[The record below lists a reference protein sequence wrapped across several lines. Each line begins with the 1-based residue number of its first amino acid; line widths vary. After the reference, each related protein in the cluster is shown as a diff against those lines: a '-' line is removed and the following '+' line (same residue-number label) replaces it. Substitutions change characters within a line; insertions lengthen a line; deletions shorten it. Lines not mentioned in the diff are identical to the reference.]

1 MLENLKIKT
10 KLLGGFILVA
20 LIAGIVGLVGYNG
33 MQTELKAQGDFATIY
48 LPSVSNLQYLM
59 EQKAIL
65 KSSERTLLINGLSK
79 ERVESQFK
87 QIEEAKTEIKE
98 HWDAYAALP
107 QTPNEEI
114 AWKEFTPLWESYMN
128 SYDQGIELLHQYYNT
143 GNEETYLKA
152 TQVIM
157 GKTAEL
163 FTSSEE
169 SLDKVLEINL
179 ENAKETDIKADETAS
194 NITIF
199 LIILIIA
206 AVVLSIVLGIFIAG
220 NIQKIID
227 SVVGQVKTLVT
238 AAVGGQLAT
247 RANPEETNFEFREI
261 TVGVNQTLDALILP
275 LNVTAEYVDRIA
287 KGDMP
292 PVITDNYNGDFNK
305 IKTNLNAMI
314 IALNDVTEK
323 AKLVSI
329 GDLNVELTLRSDKD
343 ELMKSLQNMVIAFR
357 EITDK
362 VKILAKG
369 DLTVDL
375 KIRSNEDELVQ
386 SLSEMVKSISGVV
399 VQVQSAANSIAS
411 ASEQMSSNAQQ
422 VSQGAS
428 EQASAAE
435 EVSSSMEE
443 MGSNI
448 QQNTQNA
455 QQTEKISVTAAQG
468 MEKVKKSSNESLK
481 SINEIADKI
490 TIIGDIA
497 FQTNILALNAAV
509 EAARAGEHGKGFA
522 VVAAEVR
529 KLAERSKVAAEEINS
544 LSKSSVGVT
553 NEASKLME
561 DIIPDVEKTSK
572 LVQEITA
579 ASIEQNSGANQINHA
594 INQLN
599 QVTQQNAAAAEEMA
613 TSSEELS
620 GHAQQLND
628 LISFFK
634 VDENEVRKVS
644 GYTNKPKAIEHKSF
658 KSNNNDSKMPV
669 KASQNKGVKINI
681 EENDSE
687 FERF

>member
-1 MLENLKIKT
+1 MLENLKIRT
-10 KLLGGFILVA
+10 KLLLSFTLASI
-20 LIAGIVGLVGYNG
+20 IV
-33 MQTELKAQGDFATIY
+33 ATIGIFGTY
-48 LPSVSNLQYLM
+48 QM
-59 EQKAIL
+59 KAIDDADTRL
-65 KSSERTLLINGLSK
+65 YEQLTLPIHELLVISSAFEQVRVFEK
-79 ERVESQFK
+79 ELTAATNK
-87 QIEEAKTEIKE
+87 QEQAHIIEEINKRSAIIVETSDSYQSTLYSEKGKKLYNDFVNARKI
-98 HWDAYAALP
+98 YRPYL
-107 QTPNEEI
+107 NELIQLVQAGNMEGAI
-114 AWKEFTPLWESYMN
+114 WLQNEKGEKSAEPEQLAIQAMADFK
-128 SYDQGIELLHQYYNT
+128 IELAKQTALDNT
-143 GNEETYLKA
+143 ALYEFSRNVSY
-152 TQVIM
+152 
-157 GKTAEL
+157 
-163 FTSSEE
+163 
-169 SLDKVLEINL
+169 SL
-179 ENAKETDIKADETAS
+179 
-194 NITIF
+194 
-199 LIILIIA
+199 ILIGLILA
-206 AVVLSIVLGIFIAG
+206 IVLGLVIAR
-220 NIQKIID
+220 NIKKIID

-261 TVGVNQTLDALILP
+261 TVGINQTLDALILP
-275 LNVTAEYVDRIA
+275 LNVTADYVDRIA

-314 IALNDVTEK
+314 IALNDVTAK
-323 AKLVSI
+323 AKLVSV

-343 ELMKSLQNMVIAFR
+343 ELMKSLQNMVTAFR
-357 EITDK
+357 EITAK

-386 SLSEMVKSISGVV
+386 SLSEMVQSISGVV

-411 ASEQMSSNAQQ
+411 ASEEMSSNAQQ

-455 QQTEKISVTAAQG
+455 QQTEKISNTAAQG
-468 MEKVKKSSNESLK
+468 MEKVKKSSNESLH
-481 SINEIADKI
+481 SIKEIADKI

-634 VDENEVRKVS
+634 VDENELRKVS
-644 GYTNKPKAIEHKSF
+644 GYTNKSKAIEHKSF
-658 KSNNNDSKMPV
+658 KSNNSDSKMPV
-669 KASQNKGVKINI
+669 KASPSKGVKINI

>member
-1 MLENLKIKT
+1 MFKKLTIRA
-10 KLLGGFILVA
+10 KLLLSFTVVSIITLV
-20 LIAGIVGLVGYNG
+20 IGIVGIQRMGQIDEANTYLYEHISKPLEYTIDISTDFQRLRTNYRDAIFANDEPQIKYFVGWIEKIKL
-33 MQTELKAQGDFATIY
+33 ELDTSVANYKSTLDIEDKEGLILFEKVRVAKDKYGSFIPEMKKYYFQNEDATALAVMWGDLEIANNELRDAISALTDYEIKRAQN
-48 LPSVSNLQYLM
+48 VSDENTALF
-59 EQKAIL
+59 
-65 KSSERTLLINGLSK
+65 KSSR
-79 ERVESQFK
+79 
-87 QIEEAKTEIKE
+87 
-98 HWDAYAALP
+98 
-107 QTPNEEI
+107 
-114 AWKEFTPLWESYMN
+114 
-128 SYDQGIELLHQYYNT
+128 
-143 GNEETYLKA
+143 
-152 TQVIM
+152 
-157 GKTAEL
+157 L
-163 FTSSEE
+163 FI
-169 SLDKVLEINL
+169 V
-179 ENAKETDIKADETAS
+179 
-194 NITIF
+194 IF
-199 LIILIIA
+199 LIL
-206 AVVLSIVLGIFIAG
+206 AVVLSVILGLIVSNGI
-220 NIQKIID
+220 QRIIKLLISD
-227 SVVGQVKTLVT
+227 TKKLAK
-238 AAVGGQLAT
+238 AAVEGKLQT

-261 TVGVNQTLDALILP
+261 TVGINQTLDAVVTP
-275 LNVTAEYVDRIA
+275 LNVAANYIDRIA

-292 PVITDNYNGDFNK
+292 PVITDNYNGDFNT
-305 IKTNLNAMI
+305 IKNNLNAMI
-314 IALNDVTEK
+314 NALNDVTEK
-323 AKLVSI
+323 AKLVSV
-329 GDLNVELTLRSDKD
+329 GDLNVELKLRSDKD
-343 ELMKSLQNMVIAFR
+343 ELMKSLQHMVIAFR

-375 KIRSNEDELVQ
+375 KIRSNEDEFVQ

-411 ASEQMSSNAQQ
+411 ASQQMSSNAQQ

-428 EQASAAE
+428 EQAGAAE
-435 EVSSSMEE
+435 EVSCSMEE

-455 QQTEKISVTAAQG
+455 QQTEKISNTAAQG
-468 MEKVKKSSNESLK
+468 MEKIKRSSNESLK
-481 SINEIADKI
+481 SIKEIADKI

-561 DIIPDVEKTSK
+561 DIIPDVERTSK

-579 ASIEQNSGANQINHA
+579 ASIEQNSGASQINHA

-634 VDENEVRKVS
+634 VDDNELRKVS
-644 GYTNKPKAIEHKSF
+644 GYTNKPKVIEHKSF

-681 EENDSE
+681 EENDTE
-687 FERF
+687 FEKF